1 MLWRRLGILLNGTG
15 IGACLLLAAPAS
27 ADEAELQQQINEMQR
42 QLKSMQDQQIP
53 MQRQLK
59 SMQDQLAR
67 SKEQQA
73 EQARA
78 AEQSAQKAQQAAQSI
93 EQAYAKAIGTDTAKA
108 AGGTMFSKAIPS
120 SFSSPFGEIH
130 TTMAGTFVAL
140 EGAWREHNEVANG
153 ASSPPFGSPGI
164 PLHNSALWN
173 QNEFRMTAQQSR
185 IALRAWGDI
194 SPTQRLEAYYEMD
207 FLGASVDANN
217 RESNSF
223 TPRIRQAFGSYDND
237 DYHFHFLGGQAWS
250 MLTQNRVGI
259 TPRYEN
265 VPLTIDAQYVVGFN
279 WLRNPQLRF
288 VADWDYIYW
297 FGLSVEQPGVVFPGA
312 PSASSVFPP
321 GETVNI
327 NNFCTTSSHLN
338 GSTTCSN
345 DVAPDIIEKFAFDPG
360 WGHYEVL
367 ALQRWMSD
375 SVTPTVLNSAGVQT
389 TPADWEQKTIF
400 GWGVGGSF
408 LVPAW
413 PRYFDLQGSILYGE
427 GIGRYSSSQL
437 PDAVIG
443 RSGALTP
450 VTGLQFLVG
459 GVVHPWD
466 GFDIYAYFGQD
477 RTYANPWTAGTTQG
491 GWGNPNFVNNGCLLQ
506 GLGNSP
512 AQNGTGGS
520 LLASS
525 PFNTPITGTT
535 CTFDVQST
543 QEFTVGLWQTA
554 YKGELGRAL
563 LGLQYFYIRVNAFPG
578 LPGPITETKT
588 PNLGLNPNNNV
599 FMFSFRYYPFN

>member
-1 MLWRRLGILLNGTG
+1 MLGRRLGVLLNGTA
-15 IGACLLLAAPAS
+15 IGACLLLAAPAF
-27 ADEAELQQQINEMQR
+27 ADEADLQR
-42 QLKSMQDQQIP
+42 QIDV

-59 SMQDQLAR
+59 SMQDQLNR
-67 SKEQQA
+67 SKQQQA

-93 EQAYAKAIGTDTAKA
+93 EQAYAKAIGADTAKP

-120 SFSSPFGEIH
+120 SFGGIH
-130 TTMAGTFVAL
+130 TSMAGTFVAL

-194 SPTQRLEAYYEMD
+194 DPVQRLEAYYEMD

-237 DYHFHFLGGQAWS
+237 EYHFHFLGGQAWS
-250 MLTQNRVGI
+250 LLTQNRVGI

-265 VPLTIDAQYVVGFN
+265 IPLTIDAQYVVGFN

-288 VADWDYIYW
+288 VGDWNNVAW
-297 FGLSVEQPGVVFPGA
+297 FGVSIEQPGAVFPGA
-312 PSASSVFPP
+312 PSASTVAPP

-345 DVAPDIIEKFAFDPG
+345 DVAPDIIEKFALDPG
-360 WGHYEVL
+360 WGHYEL
-367 ALQRWMSD
+367 LTLQRWISD
-375 SVTPTVLNSAGVQT
+375 SVTPTVATAAL
-389 TPADWEQKTIF
+389 PAAPANWSQKTTF

-413 PRYFDLQGSILYGE
+413 PGSLDLQGSVLYGD

-443 RSGALTP
+443 SSGALTP
-450 VTGLQFLVG
+450 VTGLQFLFG
-459 GVVHPWD
+459 GVVHPWN
-466 GFDIYAYFGQD
+466 GLDIYAYYGQD
-477 RTYANPWTAGTTQG
+477 RTYANSWTKGTTQG
-491 GWGNPNFVNNGCLLQ
+491 GWGNPNFINNGCLLQ
-506 GLGNSP
+506 STT
-512 AQNGTGGS
+512 NGGA
-520 LLASS
+520 LLSGS

-543 QEFTVGLWQTA
+543 QEFTAGLWQTA
-554 YKGELGRAL
+554 YKGELGRVVM
-563 LGLQYFYIRVNAFPG
+563 GLQYFYIRVNAFPG
-578 LPGPITETKT
+578 LPGPITALST
-588 PNLGLNPNNNV
+588 PNQGLNPNNNV
-599 FMFSFRYYPFN
+599 FMFSFRYYPFDN

>member
-1 MLWRRLGILLNGTG
+1 MLGRRLGVLLNCTG
-15 IGACLLLAAPAS
+15 IGACLFLAAPAS
-27 ADEAELQQQINEMQR
+27 AEEAELQRQINEMQR
-42 QLKSMQDQQIP
+42 QLKAMQDQQIP

-59 SMQDQLAR
+59 SMQDELAR
-67 SKEQQA
+67 SKQQQA

-78 AEQSAQKAQQAAQSI
+78 AEESAQKAQRAAQSI
-93 EQAYAKAIGTDTAKA
+93 EHAYAQAMGADVPIPP
-108 AGGTMFSKAIPS
+108 GGTIFTKAIPS
-120 SFSSPFGEIH
+120 SFGVIH
-130 TTMAGTFVAL
+130 TSMAGTFVAL
-140 EGAWREHNEVANG
+140 EGAWREHNEVADG

-164 PLHNSALWN
+164 PLHNSPLWN

-194 SPTQRLEAYYEMD
+194 DPVQRLEAYYEMD

-250 MLTQNRVGI
+250 LLTQNRVGI

-288 VADWDYIYW
+288 VGDWNNIAW
-297 FGLSVEQPGVVFPGA
+297 FGISIEQPGAVFPGS
-312 PSASSVFPP
+312 PSATTVTPP

-345 DVAPDIIEKFAFDPG
+345 DVAPDIIEKFALDPG
-360 WGHYEVL
+360 WGHYELL
-367 ALQRWMSD
+367 ALQRWISD
-375 SVTPTVLNSAGVQT
+375 SVTPTVN
-389 TPADWEQKTIF
+389 PAIPANWTQKTTF
-400 GWGVGGSF
+400 GWGVGGNF
-408 LVPAW
+408 LVPAI
-413 PRYFDLQGSILYGE
+413 PNLLDFQGSVLYGE

-443 RSGALTP
+443 PTGNLTP
-450 VTGLQFLVG
+450 VAGLQFLVG
-459 GVVHPWD
+459 SVAHPWD
-466 GFDIYAYFGQD
+466 GLDIYAYYGQD
-477 RTYANPWTAGTTQG
+477 RTYANPWTVGTTQG
-491 GWGNPNFVNNGCLLQ
+491 GWGNPNFVNNGCLLE
-506 GLGNSP
+506 GLGN
-512 AQNGTGGS
+512 GLTGGA
-520 LLASS
+520 LLSGS
-525 PFNTPITGTT
+525 PFNTPLTGTT
-535 CTFDVQST
+535 CTFDVKST
-543 QEFTVGLWQTA
+543 QELTVGLWQTA

-578 LPGPITETKT
+578 LPGPITATST
-588 PNLGLNPNNNV
+588 PNQGLNPNNNV